1 MYELLDVLFKS
12 PKTFP
17 MMYACFSRHLWN
29 EQSSGNTD
37 YWQIQYNSCNFPHI
51 SSKKKMKKGVDKRC
65 STSYYSMYG
74 TLEPTGLDMI
84 EPVNSTGAIQREIKW
99 NKMNMRSFHALW
111 SKLNW
116 FYCTRGKGCQF
127 LGPGCRVPVRC
138 CNSFVWWSFFPMA
151 SWLQVD
157 ILGFSFKLW
166 FLGIAFL
173 KWKVKVLN
181 LIG

>member
-1 MYELLDVLFKS
+1 MNCWMFYLKVPRHFLWCMHVSRGIFETSSLLGTLITGKFNIIHAIFL
-12 PKTFP
+12 TFQ
-17 MMYACFSRHLWN
+17 A
-29 EQSSGNTD
+29 
-37 YWQIQYNSCNFPHI
+37 
-51 SSKKKMKKGVDKRC
+51 KKMKKGVDKRC

-173 KWKVKVLN
+173 K
-181 LIG
+181 